1 MKEIKPTNETG
12 NNPETEQEEKCPSLQ
27 FCCDEKVGIKP
38 KIQTHKTQKE
48 MKEIKPTNETG
59 NNPETEQE
67 KTDGG

>member
-1 MKEIKPTNETG
+1 
-12 NNPETEQEEKCPSLQ
+12 
-27 FCCDEKVGIKP
+27 
-38 KIQTHKTQKE
+38 